1 MNHPAPAGPASSVRC
16 FIALLPTDTSVQRL
30 LACRDDIT
38 QACGGATRGVRW
50 LEARALHLTLRFL
63 GDAGSAQVDYLRH
76 MLPTWAEALPALRT
90 RRHAI
95 WPNRVR
101 PRMLVLEFAGDAAL
115 SARAAD
121 CEAHARK
128 AGFAA
133 ETHDFRPH
141 LTLARLR
148 PGCGFGMLPPPPPTL
163 EFDAIALLRSTLATP
178 AATYTEL
185 ARVPLPRMAP

>member
-1 MNHPAPAGPASSVRC
+1 MNDPAPAGPASRVRC
-16 FIALLPTDTSVQRL
+16 FIALLPTAASVQGL
-30 LACRDDIT
+30 LGCRDDIT
-38 QACGGATRGVRW
+38 HACGGAARGVRW
-50 LEARALHLTLRFL
+50 LEARALHLTLRFIA
-63 GDAGSAQVDYLRH
+63 DADNAQVEYLRH
-76 MLPTWAEALPALRT
+76 MLPTWAESLPALRT
-90 RRHAI
+90 HRYAI

-101 PRMLVLEFAGDAAL
+101 PRMLVLELASDVAL

-121 CEAHARK
+121 CEVHARK
-128 AGFAA
+128 AGLVA

-148 PGCGFGMLPPPPPTL
+148 PGCGFGMLPPPPPTI

-185 ARVPLPRMAP
+185 ARIALPKYS